1 MSLETIETLD
11 TTPFKNM
18 IMTVGNVPSS
28 FVDSMS
34 YYEMLSWLCQY
45 ITKEIIP
52 VLNADSETIKVLEKE
67 FTDLKNYVDAQI
79 GEIPQLREDF
89 VTFTNQVT
97 AIIDAYKNDVED
109 YVDDQLVRFRTDIQL
124 VLNQMNTALNT
135 NLNTQIELINDKID
149 NMVIANVT
157 VFNASL
163 GEYQTLQETLDYLF
177 NYQRTE
183 ALTAK
188 EYDDLELTAKG
199 YDDEEITAFDYDNF
213 GKTIL
218 VGA

>member
-67 FTDLKNYVDAQI
+67 FTDLKNYVDGQI

-89 VTFTNQVT
+89 VTFTNQVN

-109 YVDDQLVRFRTDIQL
+109 YVDDQLVRFRTEIQL

-135 NLNTQIELINDKID
+135 NLNTQIDLINDKID

-199 YDDEEITAFDYDNF
+199 YDDEEVTAFDYDNF